1 MDCGIVSLE
10 RVSAIE
16 RVCHGQEGPIEKFFY
31 MHMCH
36 FSQLHMRLPLN
47 DFTMGYSVISTWRLS
62 SWAYFQAFRVLC
74 QSLYLRPS
82 PHAFLYFYDTRHQQ
96 PTTWLSLV
104 SRPSISRL
112 DAFSQSF
119 KHFKDRY
126 FKVVVKKEGKSHFLN
141 AYESTKFP
149 FSWTG
154 SPCRY
159 KDMGTDELLA
169 ADKEVVEVLM
179 KFSNKLPTKGL
190 VWVYNSIHPIIDIEC
205 V

>member
-154 SPCRY
+154 SSCRY

>member
-1 MDCGIVSLE
+1 VDCGIVSLE

-159 KDMGTDELLA
+159 KDMGTDELSA

-190 VWVYNSIHPIIDIEC
+190 VWVYNSVHPIIDIEC

>member
-1 MDCGIVSLE
+1 VDCGIVSLE

-82 PHAFLYFYDTRHQQ
+82 PHAFLYFYDTRPQQ

-159 KDMGTDELLA
+159 KDMGTDELSA

-190 VWVYNSIHPIIDIEC
+190 VWVYNSVHPIIDIEC

>member
-82 PHAFLYFYDTRHQQ
+82 PHAFLYFYDTRPQQ